1 MNQLYELQINDVSEI
16 ERDQLLCVGHKG
28 FMQPKDSRQNVE
40 IKANWGRARKQYGP
54 NATDIVV
61 SAKMNP
67 AIDVS
72 LSQSKCS
79 SGISSIIALKYLPI

>member
-1 MNQLYELQINDVSEI
+1 
-16 ERDQLLCVGHKG
+16 
-28 FMQPKDSRQNVE
+28 MQPKDSRQNVE

-67 AIDVS
+67 EIDVS
-72 LSQSKCS
+72 PSQPKCS
-79 SGISSIIALKYLPI
+79 SLLLDKFSVNIC